1 MRRAVALAAALA
13 IAAGCAHHL
22 RPPSS
27 SRGGLPVD
35 PGASF
40 DGAST
45 AKASVAIYSTSDRID
60 DVDAW
65 YAAELP
71 PGTMHAKSES
81 KREATFALF
90 DARSQRTVHL
100 RSDGRTTMIQ
110 LTDLS
115 E

>member
-13 IAAGCAHHL
+13 VAGCAHHL

-27 SRGGLPVD
+27 SRWGLPVY

-45 AKASVAIYSTSDRID
+45 SKASVAIYSTSDRLD

-100 RSDGRTTMIQ
+100 LSDGRTTMIQ
-110 LTDLS
+110 LTDLT